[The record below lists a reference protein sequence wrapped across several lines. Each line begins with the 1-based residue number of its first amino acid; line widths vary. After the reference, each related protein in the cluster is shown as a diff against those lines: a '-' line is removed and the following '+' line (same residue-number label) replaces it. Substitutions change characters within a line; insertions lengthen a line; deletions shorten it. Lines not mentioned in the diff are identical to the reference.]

1 MRVINKFVS
10 ILLALTLCTGSLFS
24 MQGVSAF
31 KADAAAQPDIN
42 ASVIQALLSQYSSDM
57 NYVACYDLL
66 HNSWTSNY
74 MICFTYY
81 DDRNWNVTVWRS
93 SSDSSHPATQWQ
105 INTVNDGFSFHPRG
119 YGYLQCK
126 YFYCVNGTFTSNYA
140 VAWRML
146 DRVYVPG
153 SVPILSSPCAPA
165 DSTINLTTY
174 KVYFSQNLYY
184 GDNVNQLS
192 SVLAYYYNLED
203 QFGPPPAP
211 ATQYTELIYFTLGDS
226 QYLTSEDQNMLYTL
240 KTSSDAQLSVGL
252 AVHDIDIETNFLVL
266 GWDDLTIIP
275 GGQSQVPGGV
285 SNIKP
290 EGLLCVNVTGYDW
303 EFVNSFAIFDM
314 WYDEAFQD
322 WSCSNL
328 PLEKTNDPEMNQSSS
343 EIAWEQFITYL
354 NTYNHTQIVPGDL
367 AAEVFGITGSQCS
380 PSWVAVPN
388 DINGINVVDA
398 PTSISWGFNDL
409 NHSLINW
416 DLMDVCCIAAGSD
429 YYLVE
434 YRLNYGSNPQ
444 QVMVDYMD
452 VKAIFERFDIVIIV
466 DGRIEDEVEDL
477 RYYNAWFGDPPHI
490 PIIFPN
496 EVVSDRFFGWT
507 GQNEYGIDRYNYAVS
522 PYNDDSTYHGFSFLT
537 ERGLAK
543 QTLYNFN
550 DGLNNTYELMSDYV
564 FSTED
569 WRASFLIWSSSLYY
583 RIDSIGGFLDKN
595 HYGSIGWFLDSD
607 IKLSDYLDNIL
618 DKLDNLV
625 NNTSV
630 DEVDPGSW
638 FPSLWRFINRFS
650 IQDSTFAN
658 WLDDLDD
665 FYDDLPDLPEL
676 QPTIIPFPT
685 YIPEPTAG
693 AG

>member
-1 MRVINKFVS
+1 MTVIKKFVS
-10 ILLALTLCTGSLFS
+10 ILLAASLCIGSIFS
-24 MQGVSAF
+24 VQGDNAF
-31 KADAAAQPDIN
+31 SADAAAQPDIN

-66 HNSWTSNY
+66 HNSWSSNY

-184 GDNVNQLS
+184 GDNVNQAS
-192 SVLAYYYNLED
+192 STLAYYYNLND

-211 ATQYTELIYFTLGDS
+211 ATQYTTLIYFTLGDTEYVTVEDQDMFNTLKFS
-226 QYLTSEDQNMLYTL
+226 DTAQLGFGYYHDGDESGTYLTLLY
-240 KTSSDAQLSVGL
+240 
-252 AVHDIDIETNFLVL
+252 
-266 GWDDLTIIP
+266 DDLTVIP
-275 GGQSQVPGGV
+275 GGESQVPGGV
-285 SNIKP
+285 SNLKP
-290 EGLLCVNVTGYDW
+290 QGLMAIDVSGYDW
-303 EFVNSFAIFDM
+303 DTILSCALFDM
-314 WYDEAFQD
+314 WYDEPFQD
-322 WSCSNL
+322 WGVTNV
-328 PLEKTNDPEMNQSSS
+328 PFEKPTDPEESQSAS
-343 EIAWEQFITYL
+343 EVAWEQFLVYY

-367 AAEVFGITGSQCS
+367 ADQVFGITGSQCA
-380 PSWVAVPN
+380 PAWVALPD
-388 DINGINVVDA
+388 DICNSGATYYPLEIR
-398 PTSISWGFNDL
+398 WGFNDL
-409 NHSLINW
+409 NQSLVKW
-416 DLMDVCCIAAGSD
+416 DLMDVCCISAGGD
-429 YYLVE
+429 DYLVE
-434 YRLNYGSNPQ
+434 YRQNALASPQ
-444 QVMVDYMD
+444 QVEVAHMSLDE
-452 VKAIFERFDIVIIV
+452 IFERFDVVIIV
-466 DGRIEDEVEDL
+466 DGRTSEVGNL
-477 RYYNAWFGDPPHI
+477 R
-490 PIIFPN
+490 IFNGWYGSPTGT
-496 EVVSDRFFGWT
+496 SILDQYFGWT
-507 GQNEYGIDRYNYAVS
+507 GANGSGIIRENLAVS
-522 PYNDDSTYHGFSFLT
+522 PYDDDVTYHGFSFWT
-537 ERGLAK
+537 ERGIAK
-543 QTLYNFN
+543 QRLYNFN
-550 DGLNNTYELMSDYV
+550 DGLENTYKLMSDYV

-569 WRASFLIWSSSLYY
+569 WRASFLAWSSSVFYKL
-583 RIDSIGGFLDKN
+583 DSIGGFLDKTKR
-595 HYGSIGWFLDSD
+595 GSIGWFLDSD

-665 FYDDLPDLPEL
+665 FYDDLPDLPEI
-676 QPTIIPFPT
+676 QPTVIPFPT

-693 AG
+693 VG